1 MNKIW
6 NRSNYFRMACS
17 CRGGGDY
24 WEFLVGV
31 CLLVLQILTGFFRP
45 KHVIFH
51 TPFQPRPLKSIPV
64 FRPGLWAEIMSSF
77 LKLERK
83 ENNSSNVFRIRIF
96 LFHSYSF
103 GIESITT
110 FIRFRTFEN
119 HTRFHTNGRRVYPCR
134 LKNHNLSFGAAHS
147 HKAFIREYLRW
158 GACHLLAR
166 IMPVQFCSFTSVTF
180 WVVTGLDKL
189 NVVHRLYFDWEA
201 SLFVLVSH

>member
-1 MNKIW
+1 
-6 NRSNYFRMACS
+6 MACF
-17 CRGGGDY
+17 CRGGGGGERRGGRL
-24 WEFLVGV
+24 WEFFVGV

-83 ENNSSNVFRIRIF
+83 ENNSSNAFRIRIF

-110 FIRFRTFEN
+110 FTRFRTFEN
-119 HTRFHTNGRRVYPCR
+119 HTRFHTKMGEVYTRVGPKTITSALGRHIP
-134 LKNHNLSFGAAHS
+134 
-147 HKAFIREYLRW
+147 IR
-158 GACHLLAR
+158 HL
-166 IMPVQFCSFTSVTF
+166 
-180 WVVTGLDKL
+180 
-189 NVVHRLYFDWEA
+189 
-201 SLFVLVSH
+201 